1 MHKPKENPGLYFN
14 ILHQK
19 RVAELLLA
27 AIRFDLFSYLES
39 YTSPKAV
46 SLHTSL
52 NERNL
57 QLVLNAL
64 SAAGFLEKS
73 GEQYRNTTQS
83 NEFLN
88 KASAVYIG
96 ETILYREKMMSLS
109 NLEERLKNGP
119 DQIIQSNNKGV
130 DVYDFYEAA
139 RVGIPEMYTGRVQSF
154 VRNVK
159 EVFCLASPQMV
170 LDLGG
175 GNGVMTMELLEE
187 YPACRGVIF
196 EHPSVAQL
204 PRQLAAER
212 KLTNRIEVREGD
224 FNLDHLGTGYDLILA
239 SGILDFAKDHLEELM
254 GKLAKALTPEG
265 ILYLVTN
272 EITEDFQAPPQSI
285 LGWLSSH
292 LDGLDLLLS
301 ADTIKAQLMK
311 HNFVKV
317 NVIEIDGAYS
327 SLQGEFYRKGS
338 TI

>member
-1 MHKPKENPGLYFN
+1 MYKPKENPSLYFN

-27 AIRFDLFSYLES
+27 AIRSDLFSYLETYS
-39 YTSPKAV
+39 APKEV
-46 SLHTSL
+46 SRHTGL

-57 QLVLNAL
+57 KLVLNAL

-73 GEQYRNTTQS
+73 GEQYRNTSQS

-88 KASAVYIG
+88 KCSEVYIG
-96 ETILYREKMMSLS
+96 ETILYRENMMSLS
-109 NLEERLKNGP
+109 NLEERLRNGP
-119 DQIIQSNNKGV
+119 DPVVQSNNKGV
-130 DVYDFYEAA
+130 EVYDFYEAA

-154 VRNVK
+154 IRNVK
-159 EVFCLASPQMV
+159 EVFGQSSPQKV

-175 GNGVMTMELLEE
+175 GNGVMTMELLAE

-204 PRQLAAER
+204 PGQLAAER

-224 FNLDHLGTGYDLILA
+224 FNLDHIGSGYDLLLA

-254 GKLAKALTPEG
+254 GKLTKALTPDG

-272 EITEDFQAPPQSI
+272 EISEDFQTPPQSI

-301 ADTIKAQLMK
+301 ANTIRAQLMK
-311 HNFVKV
+311 HNFVKI
-317 NVIEIDGAYS
+317 NVIGIDGAYS
-327 SLQGEFYRKGS
+327 SLQGEFYRKGDKL
-338 TI
+338 

>member
-39 YTSPKAV
+39 YTSPKVV
-46 SLHTSL
+46 SLHTGL

-88 KASAVYIG
+88 KASTVYIG

-130 DVYDFYEAA
+130 EVYD
-139 RVGIPEMYTGRVQSF
+139 TG
-154 VRNVK
+154 
-159 EVFCLASPQMV
+159 FCEGSS
-170 LDLGG
+170 GG
-175 GNGVMTMELLEE
+175 
-187 YPACRGVIF
+187 ACGKVSESSDPGGYLIF
-196 EHPSVAQL
+196 
-204 PRQLAAER
+204 
-212 KLTNRIEVREGD
+212 GD
-224 FNLDHLGTGYDLILA
+224 
-239 SGILDFAKDHLEELM
+239 
-254 GKLAKALTPEG
+254 
-265 ILYLVTN
+265 
-272 EITEDFQAPPQSI
+272 Q
-285 LGWLSSH
+285 
-292 LDGLDLLLS
+292 
-301 ADTIKAQLMK
+301 
-311 HNFVKV
+311 
-317 NVIEIDGAYS
+317 
-327 SLQGEFYRKGS
+327 
-338 TI
+338 